1 MIAQAMKLAGVWG
14 AAVRRVGKDTAC
26 LNCIRVPSSSSVG
39 DTSYWSI
46 TMVTVDPSE
55 TKDTLIR
62 EREKKRETDLI
73 KACVTPR
80 PSEWRLGA
88 GELAQQVKTVALY
101 PWWPEFDSLDSCSTT
116 AGLGTHICNPG
127 TPRCDGRD
135 QRISQHHL
143 CLAVA
148 EIARETLPQ
157 YSGRREPAP
166 ASCPVSPTCTPWC
179 LYAHTNAHVGVY
191 IQLPIYVHAYIHFI
205 STCVYIHVC
214 AHSHIHAHP
223 RTYIYTSTC
232 SCTYSYTCMCMHT
245 HAYIHFHK
253 HMFMYIQLHMYVH
266 ANTHSHE

>member
-1 MIAQAMKLAGVWG
+1 MIAQAVKLAGVWG

-46 TMVTVDPSE
+46 TTVTVDPSE

-62 EREKKRETDLI
+62 EREKKGNRFNQSLCDTEAFEMKTRGWG
-73 KACVTPR
+73 A
-80 PSEWRLGA
+80 SSA
-88 GELAQQVKTVALY
+88 GENCCSVSLMAWVWFSVIPAL
-101 PWWPEFDSLDSCSTT
+101 
-116 AGLGTHICNPG
+116 LGVMG
-127 TPRCDGRD
+127 GRD
-135 QRISQHHL
+135 RRISQHHL
-143 CLAVA
+143 YLAVA

-232 SCTYSYTCMCMHT
+232 SCNTVIHVCACTHT
-245 HAYIHFHK
+245 HAHTFP
-253 HMFMYIQLHMYVH
+253 
-266 ANTHSHE
+266 